1 MNQTGGFSLIE
12 VLISL
17 LLVSTTSLA
26 LLQQQWHVSQLF
38 NQAHIR
44 MKALFELDN
53 TFEAKPYP

>member
-1 MNQTGGFSLIE
+1 MNHTGGFSLIE

-38 NQAHIR
+38 NQSHIR

-53 TFEAKPYP
+53 TFEANLYP